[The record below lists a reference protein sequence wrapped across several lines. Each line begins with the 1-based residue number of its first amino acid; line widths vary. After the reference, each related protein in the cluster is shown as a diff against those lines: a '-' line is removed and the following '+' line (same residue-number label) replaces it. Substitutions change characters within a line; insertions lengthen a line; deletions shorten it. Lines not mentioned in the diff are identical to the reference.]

1 MPEFADIVYPICGAD
16 AAVGELDA
24 TLFSIAQKLI
34 QGQTGIQAI
43 SGEIQTIAN
52 EAINTIRS
60 ELEIADFDAIIPDE
74 IEPLIDN
81 IVSIAI
87 LAESIKNNPSAI
99 PAFFTALG
107 VFEIDY
113 KEELDKMGVNVNE
126 ILKNIHLIQTAP
138 IDTLCT
144 LFDWPNIGKDVNTG
158 VVSKTLKPLKQALS
172 GATPEVLEDWE
183 TDSPSSDIKTL
194 IDEEL
199 ASTKALMEANVKA
212 TKSRLGNIESFNSA
226 TAQVTQKLKFIP
238 PIMDHPADFDD
249 NTQARTYYEDIAI
262 VDDFSR
268 AIDAAIPL
276 KEPSD
281 QANELEMLQLKR
293 SLNDIDETEIGD
305 IISEMVAGQPGVEDI
320 FDIDGFMGMIKDK
333 LPVTITNPTERIN
346 LGLPS
351 LTGLL
356 NINDISETAPAAVA
370 AIQQDILDEELSNFI
385 KEQHEITMYTI
396 FQSYNTKR
404 ISLSLSNLLDS
415 TNLTGRL
422 TTQEQKLWENDPILA
437 DTGTTELLGFDNLSY
452 DSLTDF
458 TMANESALMI
468 ALNNIKAAEAA
479 ALATA
484 AAEAAALANNPN
496 A

>member
-34 QGQTGIQAI
+34 QGETGIQAI
-43 SGEIQTIAN
+43 SGEMQTIASV
-52 EAINTIRS
+52 AINTIRS
-60 ELEIADFDAIIPDE
+60 ELEIADFDDIIPDE

-138 IDTLCT
+138 INTLCT
-144 LFDWPNIGKDVNTG
+144 LIDWPNIGKDVNTG

-172 GATPEVLEDWE
+172 GATPDILEDWE

-199 ASTKALMEANVKA
+199 ASTKALMESNVKA
-212 TKSRLGNIESFNSA
+212 TKARLGNAFDSA

-238 PIMDHPADFDD
+238 PIMDHPANFDD

-268 AIDAAIPL
+268 ALDAAIPL
-276 KEPSD
+276 KEPVD
-281 QANELEMLQLKR
+281 QVNELEMLQLKR

-305 IISEMVAGQPGVEDI
+305 IISNMVAGQPGVEDI

-333 LPVTITNPTERIN
+333 LPVTITNPIERIN

-437 DTGTTELLGFDNLSY
+437 DTGTTELLEFDNLSY
-452 DSLTDF
+452 DSLSDF
-458 TMANESALMI
+458 TIANESALRV

-479 ALATA
+479 ALAKA